1 MNTLYGGFR
10 HVHSLN
16 FRIHEWLAE
25 YVANQISLRVFED
38 WFFPET
44 WDIDDT
50 DNQEL
55 MNLVYGIKL
64 RLAEFSHGDWTETE
78 LRQMLRSISTKYTI
92 VGQNARVAP
101 QSQIQYGTSSINY
114 KISMPV
120 TYSGQL
126 VDIKPLGE
134 PV

>member
-1 MNTLYGGFR
+1 MS
-10 HVHSLN
+10 HSLN
-16 FRIHEWLAE
+16 FRIHERLAE

-78 LRQMLRSISTKYTI
+78 LRQLLRTISTKYTI
-92 VGQNARVAP
+92 VGQNATVAP
-101 QSQIQYGTSSINY
+101 HSQIQYGTSSINC

-120 TYSGQL
+120 TYSGRL
-126 VDIKPLGE
+126 VDIKPLKA